1 MRTPKRP
8 VRHKPVLTVQQAT
21 YAVDLGRLD
30 SFPHSE
36 LRQNRSDLLRKHRFS
51 QARRSNAKNVVAQ
64 LSNFLLHGTE
74 LECLRRSSDLSRFF
88 RYLLD
93 VRGDAQVLPFS
104 VRFHLREIILFHE
117 TDCVAAEQ

>member
-1 MRTPKRP
+1 MAL
-8 VRHKPVLTVQQAT
+8 HSMAT
-21 YAVDLGRLD
+21 R
-30 SFPHSE
+30 
-36 LRQNRSDLLRKHRFS
+36 R
-51 QARRSNAKNVVAQ
+51 ARIQNVVAQ

-104 VRFHLREIILFHE
+104 VGFHLREIILFYE
-117 TDCVAAEQ
+117 TDCVPAEQ